1 MKLKKLFPMI
11 LIMTVLLTF
20 SCYAAGDVVTFSD
33 KAEVGLSAADQAAME
48 DLLSDYAELR
58 AVAFT
63 GERTMMAGDSRFSEL
78 AAEEA
83 TRGKTIREKNISIG
97 LDVLSAEATM
107 RVDNASYD
115 EQGFIKMDVYEW
127 LSFDY
132 DDMIDEQKTSDMSAI
147 GVYHVMLV
155 EPQTNKVVL
164 DAYDEGPAT
173 GVVSSDFSSK
183 FGDPLW
189 VRQEKL
195 SASAELPSEEEDDR
209 NLMYVFYTGYNP
221 DACVE
226 YSDRYVYHGAAG
238 GGNYESYYNSAYT
251 NFNPYGGD
259 CANFTS
265 QSINAGGMPQVPCAI
280 YGTAGWFYINSGNRS
295 GSWTGAWQLRYYM
308 KNNRGQVVDNPAHSQ
323 VYKGGPCFYDWAG
336 VGGADNAY
344 DHATICVGT
353 NSAGRAIINSHNYDY
368 YHYVFN
374 YGGYVSHVQ
383 LTPTN
388 NAMGFRSMI
397 DEPVSGE
404 TYSGTEMDIRGWA
417 INGKHMVSASYSIN
431 GGKAIALDFEYR
443 EDVAKVYPNY
453 PTTNNGF
460 TGKINLTTLQ
470 NGSHTVKV
478 TAVDSDGNPHNIGS
492 VTFNIEGNPTLTLT
506 SPKEGTAIEGDTLTI
521 AGSVSYPSG
530 EVKSVTGSVDGIPV
544 ELTFDGTNLS
554 GSMDIS
560 KLQKGTHSLRIT
572 AYLEGDVTFTF
583 DKAFETATERKVPI
597 PFNQMLLSGYNH
609 KDTTYPHTGAT
620 GLAINYVNQYN
631 IPYPKTGDGY
641 LSLAT
646 SEYTGF
652 ITSDSDFAIPHT
664 ISFSL
669 SDVAMDAGYTNGI
682 YAAVYAQQDDF
693 AAYNEGLWFEFSP
706 TGVGVRINATDEAT
720 TNRSNFDNAKGHT
733 GDLYKADFAGEKK
746 IPVSIVNLGKQIDLY
761 IDGVLAITLKAADGS
776 DISEGDTIEIYTY
789 ETGSAVRYSSYVQ
802 PELTATVRR
811 AAIYACGKIQSG
823 KLYDYTISEGKM
835 VSPLTFGDGISVT
848 VDDNVVTAY
857 LGTGASLKN
866 IRLEKPMHVREIL
879 IDGESIAN
887 RLFDFEA
894 GKTYAL
900 SIDGIL
906 YNLKVEENRAK
917 TGTFLRNEGFTL
929 YGNTTSMPAGWKI
942 MSGSF
947 ATNGTYLYANDT
959 VGGGHPCLYTTVVAS
974 KNHTFS
980 VDLQNIANVPGNGT
994 NATFLA
1000 LRCLDNTNWATTM
1013 RGIWVKMNGDTFWLV
1028 ENNGYKE
1035 GISPATVSG
1044 VDFNERF
1051 HTVQVFDD
1059 GATATLSVRTEDG
1072 AWTDVYRFTGLTN
1085 GGTSYSYTNL
1095 ITGET
1100 GTIAVESAGIAAQDK
1115 GFYAVWRHGDDAEK
1129 NLTSELRVK
1138 NLTIDTDMGNYPRIQ
1153 PELSDFA
1160 LVDSVSGYSCVES
1173 WSVGELTYVNNET
1186 YKGMYYPMSVTLA
1199 PGFTMD
1205 EVALAAGVNIDAK
1218 AELITA
1224 GDDTFLIAYD
1234 ATGTVTARYLLDI
1247 TTQPLA
1253 DTLPLRAAY
1262 NKAFLNPILNA
1273 AEINVTFK
1281 NRSEQAAEGSV
1292 YVAFYDADE
1301 RLHSVKSKK
1310 LTVEGAGKENVDI
1323 LLDMPEGAK
1332 TFKVLTFAN
1341 DALAPM
1347 ALAK

>member
-11 LIMTVLLTF
+11 LIMAVLLAF
-20 SCYAAGDVVTFSD
+20 SCYAAGDVVTFSE

-48 DLLSDYAELR
+48 DLLSDYADLR

-83 TRGKTIREKNISIG
+83 TRGKTIREKNIAIG
-97 LDVLSAEATM
+97 LDVTEAAATM
-107 RVDNASYD
+107 SVLEASYD
-115 EQGFIKMDVYEW
+115 EAGFICMDVYEW
-127 LSFDY
+127 LTFYY
-132 DDMIDEQKTSDMSAI
+132 DDMTDDKTTSDMSAI
-147 GVYHVMLV
+147 GIYHVLRV
-155 EPQTNKVVL
+155 APDSNTVVF

-173 GVVSSDFSSK
+173 GVTSLDYTAK

-189 VRQEKL
+189 VRQSML
-195 SASAELPSEEEDDR
+195 SEEYEEEESDR
-209 NLMYVFYTGYNP
+209 NLMYTFYSGYNP
-221 DACVE
+221 DACVA
-226 YSDRYVYHGAAG
+226 YSDQWVYHGAAG
-238 GGNYESYYNSAYT
+238 GRNYESYYNPAYT
-251 NFNPYGGD
+251 NFNVYGGD

-265 QSINAGGMPQVPCAI
+265 QSINAGGMPQVRGAI
-280 YGTAGWFYINSGNRS
+280 YGADGWFYINSGNRS
-295 GSWTGAWQLRYYM
+295 STWTGAPQLRNWM
-308 KNNRGQVVDNPAHSQ
+308 STHRGQVVNGPADSQ
-323 VYKGGPCFYDWAG
+323 VYKGSPCFYDWAN
-336 VGGADNAY
+336 GGASY

-374 YGGYVSHVQ
+374 YGGYVSTVQ
-383 LTPTN
+383 ITPTN
-388 NAMGFRSMI
+388 NALGFRSTI
-397 DEPVSGE
+397 DKPVNGK
-404 TYSGTEMDIRGWA
+404 TYSGTEIEIFGWA
-417 INGKHMVSASYSIN
+417 INTKHMATVTYSVD
-431 GGKAIALDFEYR
+431 GGAEQSVPLIVRD
-443 EDVAKVYPNY
+443 DVATIYPQY
-453 PTTNNGF
+453 PKTNNGF
-460 TGKINLTTLQ
+460 EGTLNITGLS
-470 NGSHTVKV
+470 NGSHTVKF
-478 TAVDSDGNPHNIGS
+478 TGTDTEGNKHNIGS

-506 SPKEGTAIEGDTLTI
+506 SPKEGTAVEGDTLTI

-572 AYLEGDVTFTF
+572 AFLEDDVKFTF
-583 DKAFETATERKVPI
+583 DKTFETATERKVPI
-597 PFNQMLLSGYNH
+597 PFYQMLLSGYNH

-620 GLAINYVNQYN
+620 GLALNYINKYN

-646 SEYTGF
+646 SEHTGF

-669 SDVAMDAGYTNGI
+669 SDVAMADGYTNGI
-682 YAAVYAQQDDF
+682 YAGVYAQQDDF
-693 AAYNEGLWFEFSP
+693 AAYNEGLWFEFSA
-706 TGVGVRINATDEAT
+706 TGVGVRTNATDEAT

-761 IDGVLAITLKAADGS
+761 VDGVLAITLKAADGS
-776 DISEGDTIEIYTY
+776 DISQGDTIEIYTY

-823 KLYDYTISEGKM
+823 KLYDYTISEGKA
-835 VSPLTFGDGISVT
+835 VTPLTFGDGISVV

-894 GKTYAL
+894 GKTYSL

-942 MSGSF
+942 MSGKF
-947 ATNGTYLYANDT
+947 ATNGTYIYANDT

-1035 GISPATVSG
+1035 GICPATVSG

-1100 GTIAVESAGIAAQDK
+1100 GTIAVESAGIAAASK

-1173 WSVGELTYVNNET
+1173 WSVGELTFVNNDS

-1234 ATGTVTARYLLDI
+1234 KTGTVTARYLLDI
-1247 TTQPLA
+1247 TTQPLT
-1253 DTLPLRAAY
+1253 DTLPLRAAF
-1262 NKAFLNPILNA
+1262 NKAFFNPILNA
-1273 AEINVTFK
+1273 VEINATFK
-1281 NRSEQAAEGSV
+1281 NRGEQEAEGVV

-1301 RLHSVKSKK
+1301 RLHSVTSQK
-1310 LTVEGAGKENVDI
+1310 LAIEGTGKENVDI

-1332 TFKVLTFAN
+1332 TFKVLTFAS